1 MNKDA
6 YTNRQKHRIKNLDQF
21 LQNFKEI
28 DIPSYIIKKIN
39 KLYPDTLKYDF
50 LRTEEIEKGI
60 MVRLV
65 DLDLGKIYMPSI
77 IVNIKSTSSRDIGI
91 IVLFNPALKIYWS
104 VNPDKYYIFKIYKKL
119 NRNIKVIKEYA
130 DKYYSLEDEES

>member
-6 YTNRQKHRIKNLDQF
+6 YTDRQKQRVKNLDIF
-21 LQNFKEI
+21 LQDFKEI

-39 KLYPDTLKYDF
+39 KLYPDTRRYDF
-50 LRTEEIEKGI
+50 LRTEELEIGI

-77 IVNIKSTSSRDIGI
+77 IVNIKSTSSRNIGTL
-91 IVLFNPALKIYWS
+91 VLFNPALKIYWS
-104 VNPDKYYIFKIYKKL
+104 VNPDKYYIFKIHKNTDKNL
-119 NRNIKVIKEYA
+119 KIIKQYA
-130 DKYYSLEDEES
+130 E

>member
-6 YTNRQKHRIKNLDQF
+6 YTDRQKQRVKNLDIF
-21 LQNFKEI
+21 LQDFKEI

-39 KLYPDTLKYDF
+39 KLYPDTRRYDF
-50 LRTEEIEKGI
+50 LRTEEIEIGI

-77 IVNIKSTSSRDIGI
+77 IVNIKSTSSRDMGI
-91 IVLFNPALKIYWS
+91 IVLFNPALEIYWS
-104 VNPDKYYIFKIYKKL
+104 VNPDKYYIFKIYKNTSK
-119 NRNIKVIKEYA
+119 NIKIIKELGNNI
-130 DKYYSLEDEES
+130 DKHK

>member
-6 YTNRQKHRIKNLDQF
+6 YTNEQKQRAKKLDIF

-50 LRTEEIEKGI
+50 LRTEELDLGI

-77 IVNIKSTSSRDIGI
+77 IVNIKSTSARNIGI
-91 IVLFNPALKIYWS
+91 VVLFNPALKIYWS
-104 VNPDKYYIFKIYKKL
+104 VNPDKYYIFKIYKNTNK
-119 NRNIKVIKEYA
+119 NIKVIKEYA
-130 DKYYSLEDEES
+130 DKYYKES